1 MEEIEYLSI
10 KEEIEKGESV
20 PFYILKNYI
29 NYKLENNID
38 VEKLLEF
45 YRINDSISYNYLMNF
60 DEKNN
65 YHIFIEKFNQ
75 LKYSLSETNLKNI
88 SNKLNSNDYE
98 QQKEFILSEP
108 NKMFLKIFNEIK
120 GIIESNK
127 YKNEKRGEI
136 YDLINKWYR
145 IYSSVNEAVLF
156 PTLISSK
163 NYSYNIYIFPNIFD

>member
-1 MEEIEYLSI
+1 MEENEYLSI
-10 KEEIEKGESV
+10 KEKIEKGEIV

-163 NYSYNIYIFPNIFD
+163 NYSYNNYYMIIYIV